1 MLRKDGG
8 SGREEG
14 GGSGDSSRSGAAPAW
29 IDVCG
34 SGELAEGGDG
44 VRFEWG
50 ASDEEGRS
58 VPAFVVRFDGRPRAY
73 LNRCAHVAME
83 LDWLPGRFFDDA
95 GLYLICATH
104 GAMYEPDSGQCVAG
118 PCRGAALVALRC
130 EEIGGRVRVAAE
142 PPSSR

>member
-1 MLRKDGG
+1 MSEEG
-8 SGREEG
+8 GREKGEG
-14 GGSGDSSRSGAAPAW
+14 GGSGDSSPGGVALAW
-29 IDVCG
+29 VDVCA
-34 SGELAEGGDG
+34 SGDLAEGGEG

-50 ASDEEGRS
+50 ASGDGGCS
-58 VPAFVVRFDGRPRAY
+58 VPAFVVRFDGQPRAY

-130 EEIGGRVRVAAE
+130 EESGGRVRVAAE
-142 PPSSR
+142 PPSGR

>member
-1 MLRKDGG
+1 M
-8 SGREEG
+8 REEG
-14 GGSGDSSRSGAAPAW
+14 GGEKGEGGGSADGGGGAVATAW
-29 IDVCG
+29 IDVCAADD
-34 SGELAEGGDG
+34 LVEGGDG

-50 ASDEEGRS
+50 ASGGGGRS
-58 VPAFVVRFDGRPRAY
+58 LPAFVVRFDGRPRAY

-95 GLYLICATH
+95 GLYLVCATH

-130 EEIGGRVRVAAE
+130 EESGGRVRVAAE
-142 PPSSR
+142 PPSGR